1 MPSEAI
7 FIANAGL
14 PVAPNRADPSTGTSV
29 KIPAARR
36 KPSQQRRVIDQSL
49 GQQVHHL
56 AFALQDAKHPEQ
68 ARAQQ
73 LAALPVGERL
83 ERRII
88 DGESKGLEAD
98 LDLARAGGDRKS
110 VV

>member
-1 MPSEAI
+1 MNCMPSEAI

-68 ARAQQ
+68 TRPQQ
-73 LAALPVGERL
+73 LAALPV
-83 ERRII
+83 
-88 DGESKGLEAD
+88 DES
-98 LDLARAGGDRKS
+98 DRKS